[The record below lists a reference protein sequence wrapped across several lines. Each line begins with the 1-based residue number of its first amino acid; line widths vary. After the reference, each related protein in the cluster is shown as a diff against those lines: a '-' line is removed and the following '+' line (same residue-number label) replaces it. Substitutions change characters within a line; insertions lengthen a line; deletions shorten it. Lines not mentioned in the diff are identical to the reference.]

1 MIHILILIALG
12 LAAYLFHNY
21 QVFND
26 AYMRPWV
33 VEQVNYNR
41 EGDPQALCDLLA
53 PDVVVNVRDEY
64 TRYKYIINNGDKEA
78 ACNYFAK
85 SAKNFQKPYREK
97 NGYLIDWIKEYS
109 IDHADLFKDYAE
121 VTFSTDTRVNTPA
134 SLITKEGDILRGK
147 TTTKLTVKSPIF
159 KDNKIT
165 RYTFERKLEQ
175 VQKN

>member
-78 ACNYFAK
+78 ACDYFAK
-85 SAKNFQKPYREK
+85 SAKNFQKPQKEK
-97 NGYLIDWIKEYS
+97 NGYVWDRLSEYT
-109 IDHADLFKDYAE
+109 INHENLFKDYAE
-121 VTFSTDTRVNTPA
+121 ITFATKVQKTVPD
-134 SLITKEGDILRGK
+134 LITKEGDILVGK
-147 TTTKLTVKSPIF
+147 TTTKITVKSPIF
-159 KDNKIT
+159 KESKIT
-165 RYTFERKLEQ
+165 HYTFERKLEQ
-175 VQKN
+175 AQN

>member
-64 TRYKYIINNGDKEA
+64 TRYKYIINNGDQEA

-134 SLITKEGDILRGK
+134 SLRTKEGDILRGK
-147 TTTKLTVKSPIF
+147 TTTKLTVTSPIF